1 MLSWHQYWS
10 VSRLTPW
17 LETVDHISRKESQSW
32 LQQNCYIL
40 YHHGCYCRRC
50 CHWSFDND
58 FFKENS
64 LVAMT
69 FTMSASMGNSNQTLR
84 SINWLKAIC
93 CSMFGWNPRVEQSW
107 NTNKN
112 FYSVWRTNS
121 FLSELVVKHFLMFCH
136 QFVSNKL

>member
-17 LETVDHISRKESQSW
+17 LETVDHFSRKESQSW
-32 LQQNCYIL
+32 LQQNCCIL
-40 YHHGCYCRRC
+40 YHGCYCRRC
-50 CHWSFDND
+50 CHWTFGND

-64 LVAMT
+64 LDAIT
-69 FTMSASMGNSNQTLR
+69 FTMSASMGSDSTR

-93 CSMFGWNPRVEQSW
+93 CSMFGWNPRVEQYR